1 MSSAATIPTDL
12 KYEEKLLGPLNV
24 KQSIMV
30 TAIGATCFL
39 VWRYLSYGIYV
50 KAALLVPLSIT
61 ALLIAFFDLDTK
73 AKSYARYILSK
84 KSVSWLSPKIK
95 DFMCVEDIKNDSAY
109 TSDNRLLGVIRID
122 PIDFLVL
129 PEEHRDRVIS
139 GFRRFLNSLSFPI
152 QILMRSVSLDI
163 DGHLNNLKDTAM
175 KSKDEQKI
183 KYFNHYSEFLKRV
196 VQEADV
202 ANREFYIV
210 VPTNAKGKDGDRL
223 NELETDCNRVI
234 HGLSSAGIPSRRL
247 DTHELKGLYGNFFE
261 EQFKVGEQYMSPIT
275 IYNNMDRLDEIERI
289 MRDNSHV
296 SESDPMHKNMIR
308 LSSEDIKHEDII
320 FGIDEKALVQML
332 VTPEEV
338 RIYER
343 EVKIDKYH
351 RVLCG
356 INYPR
361 QVDAGWLAD
370 LIAMKADL
378 NISIHISP
386 YSRKTAVSLLNNQI
400 KKLETDIYWLK
411 STGKII
417 PPSLT
422 IQRDDMVSLL
432 TNIEAGTEKIF
443 DIGFY
448 VDVKAHNTKDL
459 DIATKK
465 VRNIM
470 ESIMIQPKVPA
481 LQMRDAVQSCLPIA
495 MNKLGPVVNRC
506 MTSSSAAACFPFI
519 TSSLQESGGTLF
531 GFNQLND
538 IPVII
543 DPFSHPNFNILCLG
557 TSGGGKSF
565 AIKLL
570 AMRQY
575 TAGTDV
581 YIIDPQG
588 EYSEMVKSL
597 GGDIIRISPD
607 SDQVINPMDM
617 MGMTYD
623 EKKLSLY
630 SFFAVMLGGE
640 LTEPQKAVLDEC
652 IDAAFDKK
660 GITQDPVT
668 WSKKP
673 PKLEDVY
680 DALEPKLKD
689 RREMIYMPA
698 LAVYNRLKTY
708 VHGPLRFLNRETTVD
723 INKRLISFDV
733 SEIEQGKGKKA
744 VLYLVLEFI
753 YKKMKQ
759 NRRRKMVII
768 DEAWSVLSSMSG
780 EDDDYITRIVK
791 TARKFNLSLCMIS
804 QEVNDFLRPI
814 PGSRIPRGES
824 VFANTSIKLLLK
836 QDPTVVNSVVDYFN
850 LTDGEKDYLV
860 NAQPGNVLFMAQEAK
875 IPVFVLASPE
885 EKVLV
890 TTNADEILARTLP
903 PERVEPEKD
912 FSVRRAMH
920 YQKALNGLQISA
932 LEKLGFGKVVDP
944 GFSQSTGEIL
954 YIKNDSGESD
964 GHYIVKQ
971 LIHNELEKLRES
983 VGFDH
988 YKMRLNMHRMNYP
1001 DISFYTQDD
1010 KFVAIEVVDIAD
1022 VPLGNLRES
1031 GDVGEEVL
1039 RKLEKEDGCGSREDA
1054 FLTKMEQKKGYAEW
1068 IMVCVRQDIANCL
1081 DGYGNVLLRTDVPT
1095 KLRRLLKCQKSAGL
1109 LN

>member
-1 MSSAATIPTDL
+1 MSNVVTIPTDL
-12 KYEEKLLGPLNV
+12 KYEEKLIGPLNV
-24 KQSIMV
+24 KQSLMIG
-30 TAIGATCFL
+30 AIGAAGFL
-39 VWRYLSYGIYV
+39 SWKYLAYGIYV

-61 ALLIAFFDLDTK
+61 ALMIAFFDLDTK
-73 AKSYARYILSK
+73 VKNQVRYILSK

-95 DFMCVEDIKNDSAY
+95 DFMCVDDIKNDSVY
-109 TSDNRLLGVIRID
+109 MSDHRLLGIIRID

-139 GFRRFLNSLSFPI
+139 GFRRFLNSLAFPV

-163 DGHLNNLKDTAM
+163 DGHLNNLRDTAM
-175 KSKDEQKI
+175 KSKDDQKI

-210 VPTNAKGKDGDRL
+210 VPTGTKGRKDDRL
-223 NELETDCNRVI
+223 KELETDCNRVI
-234 HGLSSAGIPSRRL
+234 HGLSSAGISSRRL
-247 DTHELKGLYGNFFE
+247 DDHELKGLYGNFFE

-275 IYNNMDRLDEIERI
+275 IYSNMDRLNEVEEI
-289 MRDNSHV
+289 MRENSQV
-296 SESDPMHKNMIR
+296 SESDPMHKNPIK
-308 LSSEDIKHEDII
+308 LSADDIKHDDVI
-320 FGIDEKALVQML
+320 FGTDEKALVQML

-338 RIYER
+338 KIYEK

-361 QVDAGWLAD
+361 QVEAGWLAD
-370 LIAMKADL
+370 LISMKADL
-378 NISIHISP
+378 NMSIHISP
-386 YSRKTAVSLLNNQI
+386 YSRKISVSMLNNQI
-400 KKLETDIYWLK
+400 KKVETDLYGLK

-417 PPSLT
+417 PPSLI

-432 TNIEAGTEKIF
+432 TNVEAGVEKIF

-448 VDVKAHNTKDL
+448 VDVKAYNTKDL

-470 ESIMIQPKVPA
+470 ESIMIQPKVPV

-495 MNKLGPVVNRC
+495 MNKLGSVVNRC

-543 DPFSHPNFNILCLG
+543 DPFSHPNFNILVLG

-597 GGDIIRISPD
+597 GGDVIRISPD
-607 SDQVINPMDM
+607 SDQIINPMDM
-617 MGMTYD
+617 MDMTYD

-640 LTEPQKAVLDEC
+640 LTEPQRAVLDEC
-652 IDAAFDKK
+652 IDIAFDEK

-680 DALEPKLKD
+680 TALEPKLKD
-689 RREMIYMPA
+689 KREMIYMPA
-698 LAVYNRLKTY
+698 LAVYNRLKHY
-708 VHGPLRFLNRETTVD
+708 IHGPLRFLNRETSVD
-723 INKRLISFDV
+723 INKRLISFDI

-759 NRRRKMVII
+759 NRRRKMVIV

-814 PGSRIPRGES
+814 PGSKIPRGES

-836 QDPTVVNSVVDYFN
+836 QDPTIIQSVGDYFN
-850 LTDGEKDYLV
+850 LTEGDKEYLI

-885 EKVLV
+885 ETVLI
-890 TTNADEILARTLP
+890 TTKADEILARTLP
-903 PERVEPEKD
+903 PEKIGPDEE
-912 FSVRRAMH
+912 FSVRKAIH
-920 YQKALNGLQISA
+920 YQRALNELQISA
-932 LEKLGFGKVVDP
+932 LEKLGFKRVVDP
-944 GFSQSTGEIL
+944 RFSQSTGEIL
-954 YIKNDSGESD
+954 YIKNDDGESD
-964 GHYIVKQ
+964 GHYIITQ
-971 LIHNELEKLRES
+971 LIHDELGKLRES
-983 VGFDH
+983 TGFDR
-988 YKMRLNMHRMNYP
+988 YKMKLHTHKRNYP
-1001 DISFYTQDD
+1001 DINFYTPDN

-1022 VPLGNLRES
+1022 IPLEKLRES
-1031 GDVGEEVL
+1031 GDVSEEVL
-1039 RKLEKEDGCGSREDA
+1039 RKLEKEDGCSSREEA
-1054 FLTKMEQKKGYAEW
+1054 FLMKMEQKRGYDEW
-1068 IMVCVRQDIANCL
+1068 IIVCARQDIANCF

-1095 KLRRLLKCQKSAGL
+1095 KLRRLLECKQAVGL
-1109 LN
+1109 PG